1 MRIWISGF
9 MIALLAT
16 TVACKSEP
24 TAPAAAE
31 VAPTEAKPADPAADA
46 AAAAPAP
53 DAAPAPTA
61 ADDAAAAPA
70 PDAGAPTAAV
80 PADAEATIEAGVKAF
95 EGMSAMLG
103 AGKDDCNKLGED
115 LKGFMEKN
123 GEALTAFRK
132 TMEGMDPAVG
142 ETIRVKYEKRM
153 EAAMGGF
160 MEGGMACRDHA
171 GVKAAMTAL
180 TGEEAAPEMPDL
192 ANLKIETPVI
202 QKLSDIVTAAG
213 TDCAKLDVALKPFV
227 ASDAADLKAF
237 ITKMQAAE
245 NPSMNGDTMAL
256 VQLMPTLQGCEST
269 ESVKAI
275 KAIFMAQPE

>member
-16 TVACKSEP
+16 TAACKSEP
-24 TAPAAAE
+24 TPAAE
-31 VAPTEAKPADPAADA
+31 VVPTEAKPADPADAAAPAPAPDAAPAPTAADA

-53 DAAPAPTA
+53 DAAT
-61 ADDAAAAPA
+61 
-70 PDAGAPTAAV
+70 TVAV
-80 PADAEATIEAGVKAF
+80 PAEAEATIEAGVKAF
-95 EGMSAMLG
+95 EAMSAMLG
-103 AGKDDCNKLGED
+103 AGKEDCNKLGED

-180 TGEEAAPEMPDL
+180 TGEQAPPEMPDL
-192 ANLKIETPVI
+192 KDIKIETPVI

-245 NPSMNGDTMAL
+245 NPSMSGDTMAL
-256 VQLMPTLQGCEST
+256 VKLMPTLQGCEST

>member
-1 MRIWISGF
+1 MRIWISGL
-9 MIALLAT
+9 MVALLAT
-16 TVACKSEP
+16 TIACKSEP

-31 VAPTEAKPADPAADA
+31 VAPTEAKPADDAAAPAPADA
-46 AAAAPAP
+46 AAAAPVEADVAAAAPAP
-53 DAAPAPTA
+53 DAAPTV
-61 ADDAAAAPA
+61 
-70 PDAGAPTAAV
+70 AV
-80 PADAEATIEAGVKAF
+80 GADAEATIEAGVKAF
-95 EGMSAMLG
+95 EAMSTMLG
-103 AGKDDCNKLGED
+103 AGKENCDKLGAD
-115 LKGFMEKN
+115 LKGFMDQN
-123 GEALTAFRK
+123 GEALTSFRK

-160 MEGGMACRDHA
+160 MEGGMACREHE

-180 TGEEAAPEMPDL
+180 TGEQPQPNMPDA
-192 ANLKIETPVI
+192 ANMKIETPVI
-202 QKLSDIVTAAG
+202 QKLSDIVAAAG
-213 TDCAKLDVALKPFV
+213 TDCAKLDVGLKPFV

-245 NPSMNGDTMAL
+245 NPAMNGDTMAL

-275 KAIFMAQPE
+275 KAIFMTQPE